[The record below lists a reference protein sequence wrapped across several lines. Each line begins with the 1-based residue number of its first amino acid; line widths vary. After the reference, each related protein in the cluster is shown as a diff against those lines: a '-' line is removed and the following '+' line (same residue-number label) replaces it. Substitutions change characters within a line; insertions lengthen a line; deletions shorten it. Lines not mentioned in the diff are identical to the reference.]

1 MAKPA
6 GRQAVGWQLSLP
18 DCSLRSL
25 QGLNVA
31 VWASDEMAPVSDET
45 KSRVLQVAAH
55 LEALGAN
62 VDYQARPNFD
72 VRKAHMTYES
82 LLTAVMSSAKPE
94 SEVEAAKAKAQALD
108 GADQSRDAVAT
119 RATVMMHRDWIRH
132 NFRRE
137 KLREAWDEFFTR
149 WDVLLCPQFTVPAIP
164 HDHRPF
170 EEREIDVD
178 GELRPYFEP
187 LFWAG
192 LIVASHLPS
201 TVFPTGMGEGSL
213 PIGLQLVSG
222 PYQDY
227 KTIEVSRL
235 VAEALGGFE
244 SPLAFR

>member
-1 MAKPA
+1 
-6 GRQAVGWQLSLP
+6 
-18 DCSLRSL
+18 
-25 QGLNVA
+25 
-31 VWASDEMAPVSDET
+31 
-45 KSRVLQVAAH
+45 
-55 LEALGAN
+55 
-62 VDYQARPNFD
+62 
-72 VRKAHMTYES
+72 
-82 LLTAVMSSAKPE
+82 MSSAKPE
-94 SEVEAAKAKAQALD
+94 SVVEAAKAKAQALD
-108 GADQSRDAVAT
+108 ASDQSRDAVAT

-178 GELRPYFEP
+178 GQLRPYFEP

-192 LIVASHLPS
+192 LVVASHLPS
-201 TVFPTGMGEGSL
+201 TVFPTGMGEGGL

-222 PYQDY
+222 AYQDH

-235 VAEALGGFE
+235 VTEALGGFE
-244 SPLAFR
+244 PPLAFR